1 MKMGDREITSTLP
14 AQLRLS
20 QDFAALALV
29 QGL

>member
-1 MKMGDREITSTLP
+1 MKMGDREITSLLSE
-14 AQLRLS
+14 QLGLS